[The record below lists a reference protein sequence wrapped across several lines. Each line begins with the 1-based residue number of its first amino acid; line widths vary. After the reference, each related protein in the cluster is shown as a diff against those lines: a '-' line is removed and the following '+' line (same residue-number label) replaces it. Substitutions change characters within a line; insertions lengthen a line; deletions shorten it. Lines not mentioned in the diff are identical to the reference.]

1 MPGQA
6 LPFSVVGQMG
16 TPLPVRRGEALPCA
30 RFVGGRGAG
39 WARAGEDAVG
49 QSEEGRR
56 MRRVQKRADRKDG
69 WTQEKKDRFIEV
81 LEATCNI
88 SAALRAVE
96 MSAGGLA
103 RLRARDGAF
112 RAGMDGARRRAYQ
125 DLEFFAL
132 EKIMAGTVK
141 TVTKADGKV
150 ETVHEYPLTQALQL
164 LRLHRDVADSG
175 AGSGVGE
182 EAAEPSEEQRM
193 EVVER
198 LMRKMRKL
206 RERMDR
212 EEAAAA
218 ACAGGGEESKDAAEA
233 EQ

>member
-1 MPGQA
+1 M
-6 LPFSVVGQMG
+6 
-16 TPLPVRRGEALPCA
+16 
-30 RFVGGRGAG
+30 
-39 WARAGEDAVG
+39 
-49 QSEEGRR
+49 EESRR
-56 MRRVQKRADRKDG
+56 MRRVQKREDRKDG
-69 WTQEKKDRFIEV
+69 WTEEKKDRFIEV

-96 MSAGGLA
+96 MSASGLT

-112 RAGMDGARRRAYQ
+112 RARMVEARRRAYL

-164 LRLHRDVADSG
+164 LRLHRDVADGG
-175 AGSGVGE
+175 AGVGAGAD
-182 EAAEPSEEQRM
+182 EAAEPSEEQRA
-193 EVVER
+193 ELVER

-218 ACAGGGEESKDAAEA
+218 ARSGGESGDAAEA
-233 EQ
+233 GQ

>member
-1 MPGQA
+1 
-6 LPFSVVGQMG
+6 
-16 TPLPVRRGEALPCA
+16 
-30 RFVGGRGAG
+30 
-39 WARAGEDAVG
+39 
-49 QSEEGRR
+49 
-56 MRRVQKRADRKDG
+56 MRRVQKKEDRKDG
-69 WTQEKKDRFIEV
+69 WTEEKKDRFIEV

-112 RAGMDGARRRAYQ
+112 RARMGEARRRAYL

-164 LRLHRDVADSG
+164 LRLHRDVADGG
-175 AGSGVGE
+175 AGGGVGE

-198 LMRKMRKL
+198 VLRKLRKL
-206 RERMDR
+206 RERLER
-212 EEAAAA
+212 EDAANAAAGPLLIDARRAGAAAA
-218 ACAGGGEESKDAAEA
+218 RAEEGGEG
-233 EQ
+233 

>member
-1 MPGQA
+1 VFGRFRVRAP
-6 LPFSVVGQMG
+6 VG
-16 TPLPVRRGEALPCA
+16 VR
-30 RFVGGRGAG
+30 GGLR
-39 WARAGEDAVG
+39 REREDAVG

-56 MRRVQKRADRKDG
+56 MRRVQKREDRKDG
-69 WTQEKKDRFIEV
+69 WTEEKKDRFIEV

-88 SAALRAVE
+88 SAALRTVA
-96 MSAGGLA
+96 MSASGLA
-103 RLRARDGAF
+103 RLRERDGAF
-112 RAGMDGARRRAYQ
+112 RARMMEARRRAYV

-164 LRLHRDVADSG
+164 LRLHRDVAEG
-175 AGSGVGE
+175 HGGSASE
-182 EAAEPSEEQRM
+182 EAAEPSEEQRA

-206 RERMDR
+206 RERMDA

-218 ACAGGGEESKDAAEA
+218 AAAVAPTAGNGEESGDAAEA
-233 EQ
+233 GQ